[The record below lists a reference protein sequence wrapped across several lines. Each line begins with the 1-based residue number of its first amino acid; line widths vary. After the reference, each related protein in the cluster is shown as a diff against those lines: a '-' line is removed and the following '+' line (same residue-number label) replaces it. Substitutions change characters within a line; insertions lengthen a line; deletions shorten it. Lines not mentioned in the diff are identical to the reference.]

1 MRIKHIAGAW
11 LLSLTIAAAQAA
23 EAPAANMDPA
33 LRTATTRAV
42 DRGLHYLREHQSE
55 DGSYSASVGIT
66 GLALRAF
73 LESHRA
79 YDESDGAFITRS
91 VDFLLKNVQPDGAI
105 SQTPQNRSYNTSL
118 ALGAIAAT
126 KNEKY
131 RSVLS
136 NGQSFLKKHQIDEGE
151 GYDPTHRFY
160 GGIGYGGDE
169 RPDMANQFIALDAL
183 RATSLDPKD
192 PTWKKA
198 LIFIS
203 RSQNRSESN
212 DQKFA
217 ANDGG
222 FIYMP
227 GANTAPYKGTDS
239 YGGITAAGLISLL
252 YSGADK
258 NDPRVVAAYNWIKK
272 NYTLETNPG
281 TGLKDGIFY
290 YYYAYAQAMAA
301 MGDAEVIDGNGQKHN
316 WRNEL
321 ATKLLAL
328 QSADGSWVNKDSSRF
343 MQDNANLVSGW
354 AVNALNFTL
363 R

>member
-1 MRIKHIAGAW
+1 MNIKHIAGA
-11 LLSLTIAAAQAA
+11 LLMGCALVTAQAA
-23 EAPAANMDPA
+23 QSMDPA
-33 LRTATTRAV
+33 LRTAAQRSV

-66 GLALRAF
+66 GLALRGF
-73 LESHRA
+73 LESHRG
-79 YDESDGAFITRS
+79 YNESDGPFITRS
-91 VDFLLKNVQPDGAI
+91 VEFLLKNVQPDGAI

-118 ALGAIAAT
+118 ALGALAAT

-131 RSVLS
+131 RAVLNS
-136 NGQSFLKKHQIDEGE
+136 GQAFLKKHQIDEGE
-151 GYDPTHRFY
+151 GYDPTHRYY

-169 RPDMANQFIALDAL
+169 RPDMANQFIAMDAL

-198 LIFIS
+198 LTFIS

-212 DQKFA
+212 DQAFA
-217 ANDGG
+217 GNDGG

-227 GANTAPYKGTDS
+227 GANTAPFKGTDS

-252 YSGADK
+252 YAGADK

-272 NYTLETNPG
+272 NYTLENNPG
-281 TGLKDGIFY
+281 TGGLKDGLFY

-301 MGDAEVIDGNGQKHN
+301 MGEAEVIDGAGQKHN

-328 QSADGSWVNKDSSRF
+328 QSPDGSWVNKDSSRF

-363 R
+363 K